1 MYSNGS
7 LFHTGI
13 DCRVLM
19 QKQGMHFYAAGGSP
33 LLKEVKKVGPQ
44 VQDPLYRRESVT
56 GYPIVLLIMEYVR
69 DAQAVLRRVV
79 TSNTGRP
86 VTSLTM
92 SA

>member
-1 MYSNGS
+1 MLLEDPHCLWLQITSSTHLVAGWATHS
-7 LFHTGI
+7 FHG
-13 DCRVLM
+13 VS
-19 QKQGMHFYAAGGSP
+19 K
-33 LLKEVKKVGPQ
+33 KEIKKVGPQ

-56 GYPIVLLIMEYVR
+56 GYPIVLLIMEYVK